1 MLTPLSV
8 AALALLVEQPMH
20 PYEMYQTM
28 LFRQEDQI
36 VKLRPG
42 SLYHAVSRLEKDGL
56 AAVTGTDREGNRPE
70 RTTYA
75 ITEAGRIALAERVAE
90 ILAAPA
96 DEYPAFPLGL
106 SEASNLSGARTVE
119 LLAERLEHLRAQ
131 VVELEAGRARVA
143 AKDVPE
149 KYWIDID
156 YRRELL
162 QAQIRWIERLS
173 DRITTGDIPW

>member
-1 MLTPLSV
+1 
-8 AALALLVEQPMH
+8 MH

-28 LFRQEDQI
+28 LLRQEDQI
-36 VKLRPG
+36 VKVRPG
-42 SLYHAVSRLEKDGL
+42 SLYHAVSRLEKNGL
-56 AAVTGTDREGNRPE
+56 AAATGIDRDGNRPE

-75 ITEAGRIALAERVAE
+75 ITEAGRVALAERVAE

-96 DEYPAFPLGL
+96 DEYPEFPLGL

-119 LLAERLEHLRAQ
+119 LLGIRLEHLRTQ
-131 VVELEAGRARVA
+131 VADLEQGRARVV
-143 AKDVPE
+143 AKGVAE